1 MIVFKNEFHF
11 VDISTVQ
18 YITEVSHDESLRAIG
33 NMTGSDIPEEV
44 MTGCV
49 HTATL
54 AVSTVLVIFVLFL
67 GCTGNGMVLFTAL
80 TSKRLR
86 NNFDLLV
93 INLAGADFIM
103 CTCLSP
109 IFLFLLFSNPPFPK
123 VFCGSILFLGTTSAI
138 LSLLSIVGIALHR
151 QLRVVGRI
159 KRPLSLTQTSSLV
172 GFIWLVSLSLAG
184 GGTFH
189 VLSQWDNGAINTCK
203 SIVNSNSPTTN
214 NFVLF
219 FIAPVTLVSIFVI
232 AVSYGIIA
240 RTVRI
245 QGTYELATHFSPN
258 RTDLSDINSAG
269 LTSYNQHNFSAV
281 SERYGPL
288 GVDTITD
295 KANKAVT
302 MCIVV
307 SLTIILSWGPLITSQ
322 FIEIFTGQSI
332 ILYQVKLCGI
342 ALVFL
347 NSALDPYLY
356 GQTSGRIK
364 HRYVRLLY
372 NFARCEFSV
381 ERRSK
386 IHASG
391 QRILEACPPR
401 SSHMTQDTNTV
412 NALCENEQKTNYCAP
427 HKGRKHR
434 HYKCHRLGGPYMN
447 CANEA
452 SHYKQNIL
460 LLPKIH
466 ENQNLTLTCLAS
478 NKALVNI
485 VHQDCTKKEQFMH
498 DHCASKALHS
508 GKVKIER

>member
-1 MIVFKNEFHF
+1 MIVYETDLQNT
-11 VDISTVQ
+11 DMSTLKYEILKEHKTVEN
-18 YITEVSHDESLRAIG
+18 ITG
-33 NMTGSDIPEEV
+33 YNKPEEIA
-44 MTGCV
+44 TGCV

-109 IFLFLLFSNPPFPK
+109 IFLFLLYSDPPFPK
-123 VFCGSILFLGTTSAI
+123 VFCGSILFLGTISGI
-138 LSLLSIVGIALHR
+138 LSLLSIVSIALHR

-172 GFIWLVSLSLAG
+172 GLIWLVSLSLAA

-189 VLSQWDNGAINTCK
+189 VMSQWDNRAINTCQ
-203 SIVNSNSPTTN
+203 SVVNSNNPRTN

-240 RTVRI
+240 RTVRV
-245 QGTYELATHFSPN
+245 QGTYELATHFSRN
-258 RTDLSDINSAG
+258 RTDLRDINCAG
-269 LTSYNQHNFSAV
+269 LTVYNQHIVCPV
-281 SERYGPL
+281 SERYSPR
-288 GVDTITD
+288 GVDSITD

-307 SLTIILSWGPLITSQ
+307 SFTIILSWGPLILSQ
-322 FIEIFTGQSI
+322 FIEIFTGDSI

-347 NSALDPYLY
+347 NSALDPYIY

-364 HRYVRLLY
+364 HRYIRLLY

-381 ERRSK
+381 ERASK
-386 IHASG
+386 IHVSG
-391 QRILEACPPR
+391 QRILEACPLR

-412 NALCENEQKTNYCAP
+412 NVLCEKDVSKTHVRVPLKLQKA
-427 HKGRKHR
+427 KR
-434 HYKCHRLGGPYMN
+434 YKPNQFAGAYFN
-447 CANEA
+447 SVNDV
-452 SHYKQNIL
+452 SNYKQNIL
-460 LLPKIH
+460 LLPHKE
-466 ENQNLTLTCLAS
+466 ENQNPILPY
-478 NKALVNI
+478 NKQVN
-485 VHQDCTKKEQFMH
+485 V
-498 DHCASKALHS
+498 CAYLKHKNFRDLNH
-508 GKVKIER
+508 

>member
-1 MIVFKNEFHF
+1 MIVYEPIHQRL
-11 VDISTVQ
+11 DASISTLKYEVVTVQ
-18 YITEVSHDESLRAIG
+18 QNMGNITG
-33 NMTGSDIPEEV
+33 NYHAEETF
-44 MTGCV
+44 TGCV

-54 AVSTVLVIFVLFL
+54 AVSTVLTIFVLFL

-109 IFLFLLFSNPPFPK
+109 IVLFLLFSDPPFPK
-123 VFCGSILFLGTTSAI
+123 VFCGSILFLGTTSGI
-138 LSLLSIVGIALHR
+138 LSLLSIACIALHR
-151 QLRVVGRI
+151 HLRVVGRI
-159 KRPLSLTQTSSLV
+159 KRPLNLTQTSSLV
-172 GFIWLVSLSLAG
+172 GLIWIISLSLAT

-189 VLSQWDNGAINTCK
+189 VVSQWDNGTINTCQ
-203 SIVNSNSPTTN
+203 SVVNSNNPRTN

-219 FIAPVTLVSIFVI
+219 FIAPVTLVSIFLI
-232 AVSYGIIA
+232 ALSYGIIA

-245 QGTYELATHFSPN
+245 QGTYELATPSSQN
-258 RTDLSDINSAG
+258 RTDLSDINCVG
-269 LTSYNQHNFSAV
+269 LTSCNQHNFSPV
-281 SERYGPL
+281 SARYTPR
-288 GVDTITD
+288 GVDSVSD

-307 SLTIILSWGPLITSQ
+307 SVTIILCWGPLIMSQ
-322 FIEIFTGQSI
+322 FIEIFTGESI

-347 NSALDPYLY
+347 NSALDPYIY

-364 HRYVRLLY
+364 HRYIRLLY

-381 ERRSK
+381 QRTSR

-391 QRILEACPPR
+391 QRILEACPLR

-412 NALCENEQKTNYCAP
+412 NVVCGKEPKKPEHASLKDPKKSA
-427 HKGRKHR
+427 
-434 HYKCHRLGGPYMN
+434 YKSYRSGGPYMN
-447 CANEA
+447 CINET
-452 SHYKQNIL
+452 SNYKQNIL
-460 LLPKIH
+460 LLPQIQ
-466 ENQNLTLTCLAS
+466 ENQKQTFQCDKTCCLCGS
-478 NKALVNI
+478 IKQIDMFGRVS
-485 VHQDCTKKEQFMH
+485 KKYHTTHF
-498 DHCASKALHS
+498 
-508 GKVKIER
+508 R

>member
-1 MIVFKNEFHF
+1 MIVYEPQYQILEASTSKLE
-11 VDISTVQ
+11 VLTVQ
-18 YITEVSHDESLRAIG
+18 QTMGNITGYDK
-33 NMTGSDIPEEV
+33 PEASF
-44 MTGCV
+44 TGCV

-80 TSKRLR
+80 TSKRLK

-123 VFCGSILFLGTTSAI
+123 VFCGSILFLGTTSGI
-138 LSLLSIVGIALHR
+138 LSLLSIVCIALHR

-159 KRPLSLTQTSSLV
+159 KRPLNLTHTASLV
-172 GFIWLVSLSLAG
+172 GLIWIISLSLAA
-184 GGTFH
+184 GGTVH
-189 VLSQWDNGAINTCK
+189 VMSQWDNGAINTCQ
-203 SIVNSNSPTTN
+203 SVVNSNNPRTN

-219 FIAPVTLVSIFVI
+219 FIAPLTLVSIFVI
-232 AVSYGIIA
+232 AVSYGVIA
-240 RTVRI
+240 RTVRV
-245 QGTYELATHFSPN
+245 QGTYELATPSQQN
-258 RTDLSDINSAG
+258 RTDFSDINCAG
-269 LTSYNQHNFSAV
+269 LTGCNQHNFRPV
-281 SERYGPL
+281 SERYSPRGI
-288 GVDTITD
+288 DTVAD

-307 SLTIILSWGPLITSQ
+307 SFTIILCWGPLVMSQ
-322 FIEIFTGQSI
+322 FIEIFTGESI

-347 NSALDPYLY
+347 NSALDPYIY

-381 ERRSK
+381 ERTSR

-391 QRILEACPPR
+391 QRILEACPLR

-412 NALCENEQKTNYCAP
+412 NALCAKEQKKPEHISPKEPKSSYNS
-427 HKGRKHR
+427 HR
-434 HYKCHRLGGPYMN
+434 FGGPYMN
-447 CANEA
+447 CVTCNEV
-452 SHYKQNIL
+452 SHYKQNL
-460 LLPKIH
+460 LLLH
-466 ENQNLTLTCLAS
+466 NAQENQNTTSKCDKKYNLCKVTKHRDS
-478 NKALVNI
+478 SGLV
-485 VHQDCTKKEQFMH
+485 HK
-498 DHCASKALHS
+498 HCQTVELQRKD
-508 GKVKIER
+508 V